1 MFEDFDISI
10 LADASITKQELLRK
24 ISTEQQRSKLRITR
38 FVYCTFGKIVTF
50 FVSCVFLVIPHRD
63 RVRVIVADVNGR
75 ILLVKGLF
83 SRQQWALPGGSLKR
97 DETYQQAAKREVF
110 EEVGLR
116 IDKLKYIG
124 HTYSYESFWM
134 FPVRVY
140 LARVNNSG
148 QEKLNFEILES
159 AWLHEDKLPREYRLL
174 YSKVSSV
181 E

>member
-1 MFEDFDISI
+1 MKK
-10 LADASITKQELLRK
+10 LKQTRK

-83 SRQQWALPGGSLKR
+83 SRQQWALPGGGLKR

-124 HTYSYESFWM
+124 RAYSYESFWR

-140 LARVNNSG
+140 LASLNDLDE
-148 QEKLNFEILES
+148 EKLNAEILES
-159 AWLHEDKLPREYRLL
+159 AWLHENELPQEYRLL
-174 YSKVSSV
+174 YSENNGIK
-181 E
+181 

>member
-1 MFEDFDISI
+1 MKK
-10 LADASITKQELLRK
+10 LKQTRK
-24 ISTEQQRSKLRITR
+24 ISTEQQRSKLRITG
-38 FVYCTFGKIVTF
+38 FVYCAFGRIVAF

-63 RVRVIVADVNGR
+63 RVRVIIADVNGR
-75 ILLVKGLF
+75 VLLVKGLF
-83 SRQQWALPGGSLKR
+83 SRQQWALPGGGLKR

-124 HTYSYESFWM
+124 RTYSYESFWK

-140 LARVNNSG
+140 LAKVNNPS

>member
-1 MFEDFDISI
+1 MKK
-10 LADASITKQELLRK
+10 LKQTRK
-24 ISTEQQRSKLRITR
+24 ISTEQQQSKLRITR
-38 FVYCTFGKIVTF
+38 FVYCTFGRIVAF

-63 RVRVIVADVNGR
+63 RVRVIIADMNGR
-75 ILLVKGLF
+75 IFLVKGLF
-83 SRQQWALPGGSLKR
+83 SRQQWALPGGGLKR

-124 HTYSYESFWM
+124 HTYSYESFWR

-148 QEKLNFEILES
+148 QEKLNLEILEL
-159 AWLHEDKLPREYRLL
+159 AWLQEDKLPREYGLL
-174 YSKVSSV
+174 YSKVSGV

>member
-1 MFEDFDISI
+1 MKK
-10 LADASITKQELLRK
+10 LKQTRK
-24 ISTEQQRSKLRITR
+24 ISTEQQQSKLRITR
-38 FVYCTFGKIVTF
+38 FVYCTFGRIVAF

-63 RVRVIVADVNGR
+63 RVRVIIADVNGR
-75 ILLVKGLF
+75 VLLVKCLF
-83 SRQQWALPGGSLKR
+83 SRQQWALPGGGLKR

-116 IDKLKYIG
+116 IDKPKYIG
-124 HTYSYESFWM
+124 RTYSYESFWR

-174 YSKVSSV
+174 YSKNNGIK
-181 E
+181 